1 MHLLNR
7 YRWGTLFVWALVC
20 VSNSLLAQSKQKI
33 ELEAKWKLI
42 STNQLA
48 DSGAV
53 ISQPPYRTDK
63 WHSIRRMPATVLA
76 ALQADGVYPKLYYGM
91 NLHTE
96 VPRDLWKQDWWYRTS
111 FQVPAGA
118 HTFWIDFPGINYRAE
133 IWLNGEL
140 VADNKQVF
148 GMYTDHCFNIT
159 HLIHPGNKNILAV
172 KVTPERLIR
181 DVNGVEL
188 ADSWHDW
195 INWKY
200 LGYHGPLNVLDFPT
214 RGFTASY
221 VAPGS
226 SVVGASAT
234 AKVTI
239 QAASTSSFT
248 LDAAVSSQGV
258 PVRSGTVNFMRDGYP
273 VGRAVV
279 NANGMATLTIHHSA
293 ENLVSGGISFV
304 PDRNAGIWKPVFLYI
319 TGPVKL
325 SNALVD
331 TELPLPANDPAKL
344 TVYANVTNGSS
355 SSVRGDLEGEITRS
369 GKPSIHISQPVSLS
383 PGETREIS
391 FAPSSFPQ
399 LIVHNPELWWPYTM
413 GKPALY
419 DLHLNFVE
427 NNEISDSESIR
438 FGIREI
444 TQHRDHDEQFPAV
457 GKGGNFYLQINGK
470 DFLIRGAAYTPDLLY
485 RDDPKREAT
494 AIAYAKDLGLNML
507 RSEGKIFSEHL
518 VELADEAG
526 MPLMYGWMCCN
537 QWERWKQWSSEDQGA
552 ARESLR
558 SQILMLR
565 SHAAVFMWADGSDG
579 LPPPPVRD
587 AYHRILTNLHW
598 QDAVVDTVS
607 SFAKNL
613 NGQILWDGI
622 QMDGPYA
629 WRPPSYWFAGRYAG
643 AQGSLAEEG
652 DNENVPPYESLQKF
666 IPATKL
672 WPINK
677 YWYFHAGAT
686 RGNNELLNTQIALN
700 RRYGPS
706 SSAEEFA
713 KKAQVGLYED
723 TRAQFEDFAA
733 NGWATHKM
741 SIYWMFNEPWPS
753 FFGHL
758 FDYYEKPGGAYYGAK
773 KGLRPLSVVFD
784 YYATGDHKHAKIRV
798 VNQTIND
805 RDDLRLRVRVYDL
818 LGHVRHDQQA
828 SHIDVPTQGVAL
840 GLTLPII
847 HGVTSTYFVRC
858 ELFDRSGLR
867 LVENNYWQSTA
878 LDDLGNPSNDNAFKI
893 KQVNWANFKAL
904 NTMPKV
910 QLQIAGVDHSSRAKD
925 EIAIN
930 LRNPT
935 DHIAFFERV
944 SVARRKDGEEI
955 LPITYSD
962 NYVTVFPRETVHIF
976 STFGHAVNDK
986 GHLWL
991 RLEGYN
997 TSKESTAIR

>member
-1 MHLLNR
+1 MHRSNR
-7 YRWGTLFVWALVC
+7 FGWGRLFVLVIVC

-33 ELEAKWKLI
+33 ELETNWKII
-42 STNQLA
+42 SSKQLV

-53 ISQPPYRTDK
+53 ISQLSYRADK

-76 ALQADGVYPKLYYGM
+76 ALQADGVYPHLYYGM
-91 NLHTE
+91 NLLTE

-111 FQVPAGA
+111 FQVPTGA

-140 VADNKQVF
+140 VADNQQVV
-148 GMYTDHCFNIT
+148 GMYTDHSFNVT
-159 HLIHPGNKNILAV
+159 HFVDPGNSNILAV

-200 LGYHGPLNVLDFPT
+200 LGYHGPLNVLDLPT
-214 RGFTASY
+214 RSFTASY
-221 VAPGS
+221 LAPGS

-258 PVRSGTVNFMRDGYP
+258 PVRSGTVNLMRDGYP

-279 NANGMATLTIHHSA
+279 NADGTATLTIHHSA

-331 TELPLPANDPAKL
+331 TELPLPGTDPAKL

-355 SSVRGDLEGEITRS
+355 SSVRGDLEGEITRA

-419 DLHLNFVE
+419 ELHLNFVA
-427 NNEISDSESIR
+427 NNETSDSESIR

-444 TQHRDHDEQFPAV
+444 TQHRDHSEQFLAV

-470 DFLIRGAAYTPDLLY
+470 NFLIRGAAYTPDLLY

-537 QWERWKQWSSEDQGA
+537 QWERWKQWSPEDQA
-552 ARESLR
+552 VARESLR
-558 SQILMLR
+558 SQVLMLR
-565 SHAAVFMWADGSDG
+565 SHAAVFLWADGSDG

-607 SFAKNL
+607 SFAKDSD
-613 NGQILWDGI
+613 GQVLWDGI

-666 IPATKL
+666 IPPDKL

-686 RGNNELLNTQIALN
+686 RGNNELLNTQIALT

-773 KGLRPLSVVFD
+773 KGLRPLSAVFD
-784 YYATGDHKHAKIRV
+784 YYATGDHKQGNIRV
-798 VNQTIND
+798 VNQTISN

-818 LGHVRHDQQA
+818 LGHVRYDQQA
-828 SHIDVPTQGVAL
+828 SPIHVPAQGVAL
-840 GLTLPII
+840 GLTLPRIK
-847 HGVTSTYFVRC
+847 GVTSTYFVRC

-867 LVENNYWQSTA
+867 LVENNYWQSTT
-878 LDDLGNPSNDNAFKI
+878 LDDLGSPSNDNAFKI
-893 KQVNWANFKAL
+893 KQVSWADFTAL

-925 EIAIN
+925 EVAIT
-930 LRNPT
+930 LHNPT
-935 DHIAFFERV
+935 DDIAFFERV
-944 SVARRKDGEEI
+944 SVTRGKDEEEI
-955 LPITYSD
+955 LPITYND

-976 STFGHAVNDK
+976 SRFGHAVSDK
-986 GHLWL
+986 GQLWL

-997 TSKESTAIR
+997 TSKELTLVH